1 MENGQGPLKVLQRVP
16 KPLRQTL
23 PRNLMADVQCP
34 LLSPFL
40 SQQLRSQTNPR
51 AVQPEEA
58 VQVQTQADFT
68 QKNRWGKKGGGSATE
83 KTGPR
88 GGAGKKKASHENVLF
103 YLWKINSACSFI
115 ILPFLETLSS
125 IKAANA
131 WEATKCS
138 FLENLLLSVNI
149 RISGQPRF
157 PFPFP

>member
-58 VQVQTQADFT
+58 VQVQTQADLT

-88 GGAGKKKASHENVLF
+88 GGAGKKKQAMKMSCFIYGKLIQHVASLYCHF
-103 YLWKINSACSFI
+103 SKH
-115 ILPFLETLSS
+115 
-125 IKAANA
+125 
-131 WEATKCS
+131 
-138 FLENLLLSVNI
+138 
-149 RISGQPRF
+149 
-157 PFPFP
+157 